1 MATAVPPPPAAA
13 INRDILA
20 LVPRI
25 GFRFAESFAISA
37 SFVINCILKRAAGG
51 PPHHT
56 FDSWLSLTFGANRQ
70 MVTDTWTIVMRRH
83 RRALTVV
90 SVIAM
95 GCLRTVRCNR
105 VGPGRVLSS
114 TNPD

>member
-1 MATAVPPPPAAA
+1 MATAVPPPAAAA

-37 SFVINCILKRAAGG
+37 SFVINCILERAAGRAST
-51 PPHHT
+51 PHHT

-70 MVTDTWTIVMRRH
+70 TVTDTWTIVMRRH
-83 RRALTVV
+83 RRAPTISLGHCHGMA
-90 SVIAM
+90 SHCA
-95 GCLRTVRCNR
+95 L
-105 VGPGRVLSS
+105 
-114 TNPD
+114 